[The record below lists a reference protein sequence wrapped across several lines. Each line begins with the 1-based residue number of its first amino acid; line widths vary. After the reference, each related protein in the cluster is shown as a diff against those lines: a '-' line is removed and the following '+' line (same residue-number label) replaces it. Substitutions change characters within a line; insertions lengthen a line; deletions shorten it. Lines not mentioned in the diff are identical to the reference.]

1 MTDNWIFCD
10 LKTHK
15 RLTVLINPQPL
26 ITGTFQNHCDR
37 VVKNI
42 ADQGRPIALF
52 YSGGLDS
59 EFILSVFL
67 RNNIPVIPIVIVTP
81 FNKQELCYAVKFLKQ
96 NNLNPII
103 YQYDNESFFRN
114 SLATAKK
121 LNICNLSQAIQLFL
135 MDELTYLNYNVVTGH
150 GDPYYSELNMSFGE
164 WDFYYLNFYS
174 NHVGSFFLYD
184 YSLHRSMVE
193 EFKYSEPI
201 QANKCKLY
209 HLEMRP
215 KINLSKAFLKYE
227 STLNLPQPLT
237 LQIPVNQ
244 YREALQNNQ
253 PTVFSSTR
261 L

>member
-1 MTDNWIFCD
+1 MTNNWTFCD
-10 LKTHK
+10 LKTYK
-15 RLTVLINPQPL
+15 PLTVLIKPQTL

-67 RNNIPVIPIVIVTP
+67 RNNIPATPVVIATP
-81 FNKQELCYAVKFLKQ
+81 FNKQELCYAVEFLKQ
-96 NNLNPII
+96 NNLDPII

-121 LNICNLSQAIQLFL
+121 LNIRNLSQAIQLSL
-135 MDELTYLNYNVVTGH
+135 MDELTCLNYNVITGH
-150 GDPYYSELNMSFGE
+150 GDPYFSELNMSFGE
-164 WDFYYLNFYS
+164 WDFYYLNFYP
-174 NHVGSFFLYD
+174 NHVGAFFLYD
-184 YSLHRSMVE
+184 YSLHRCMVE

-201 QANKCKLY
+201 QANKCRLY
-209 HLEMRP
+209 NLEMRP
-215 KINLSKAFLKYE
+215 KIDLSKAFLKYA
-227 STLNLPQPLT
+227 STFNLPESLT
-237 LQIPVNQ
+237 LQIPVKQ
-244 YREALQNNQ
+244 YKEALQSNQ
-253 PTVFSSTR
+253 PTLFSSTK